1 MSSTAQFSPGVL
13 GNVKHVS
20 KRLTCSYIFDW
31 IIIVCVAAA
40 GGVLYKIRG
49 YQHAFSLTDANISY
63 PLKPNTVSITVV
75 GIVAF
80 LVPAIVILLVSLLL
94 TDRSPSEG
102 RPISPWRRRL
112 WELNAGWLG
121 LGVSLAGAF
130 FVTSALK
137 DLVGKPRP
145 DLLARCDPDL
155 SNIAAHIVG
164 GLGQKLEE
172 APIIVDIGICKTS
185 DQATLQDG
193 FASFPSGH
201 SSFSWSGLLYL
212 TLWFSA
218 KFSITLP
225 YPFSRAIHDIVLD
238 RHSRIVSSH
247 SGTLKRTTSRDV
259 GAAPPVYLLVLAFV
273 PVGAALYIC
282 ASRWA
287 DYQHHGFDI
296 ISGSLIGIFFA
307 WFGFRCY
314 HIPVGCGDGWSWGPR
329 SHDRALYILPGT
341 RGGFAGS
348 WEQDNLLST
357 RNSYVD
363 VELGPLQR

>member
-1 MSSTAQFSPGVL
+1 M
-13 GNVKHVS
+13 
-20 KRLTCSYIFDW
+20 
-31 IIIVCVAAA
+31 AAA

-49 YQHAFSLTDANISY
+49 YHHAFSLTDENISY
-63 PLKPNTVSITVV
+63 PLMPNTVSITVV

-80 LVPAIVILLVSLLL
+80 LVPAIIILLVSLLV
-94 TDRSPSEG
+94 TDRTHPEG

-130 FVTSALK
+130 FITSALK
-137 DLVGKPRP
+137 DIVGKPRP

-155 SNIAAHIVG
+155 SDIAMHVVG

-172 APIIVDIGICKTS
+172 APLIVDISICKNS

-218 KFSITLP
+218 KFSIALP
-225 YPFSRAIHDIVLD
+225 YPFSRATYDDTILD
-238 RHSRIVSSH
+238 RHSRNVPHGGS
-247 SGTLKRTTSRDV
+247 LKRTTFRDV

-273 PVGAALYIC
+273 PIGAALYIC

-329 SHDRALYILPGT
+329 SRDRALYILPGT
-341 RGGFAGS
+341 RGGFAGPGD
-348 WEQDNLLST
+348 QDNLLST

-363 VELGPLQR
+363 VELEPLPR